1 MVFGPFWVW
10 RGEHS
15 ANMSSQETSQETR
28 YLKKLELTT
37 STLKKSASC
46 LLRHL

>member
-1 MVFGPFWVW
+1 MVFWSFLGLE
-10 RGEHS
+10 GEHS